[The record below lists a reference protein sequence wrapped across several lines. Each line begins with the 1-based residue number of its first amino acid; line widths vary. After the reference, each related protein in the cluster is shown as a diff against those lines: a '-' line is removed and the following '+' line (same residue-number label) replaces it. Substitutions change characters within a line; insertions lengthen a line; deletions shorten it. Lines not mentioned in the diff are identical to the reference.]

1 MKDTIIRCFFVC
13 FAVISTMFMS
23 SCTEDRQQQ
32 TYESPVAGKDT
43 IYVED
48 VLYPYFL
55 EAKPKYDSVFENAE
69 ITLIPVNARRGMSL
83 LFSDTASCVI
93 LARDYLRDE
102 DSIVKSMSLPFQKIE
117 IAKDGLVFFVSKD
130 IPIDTMNLSQLE
142 GMLSGT
148 SINAIQK
155 KVVFDEALCI
165 PSMQSSEYAGLLKYF
180 SKGNSA
186 LSSTFKQ
193 YENRDSLKAQ
203 VRRSKS
209 IGIGLMSD
217 ILKDSTLKAI
227 RIGYTD
233 STGKRVAPQIVHP
246 GFIVQNMYPLV
257 LPIFAYVKNEK
268 KDLAWGFATFM
279 EKDPSIQKVL
289 LNKGI
294 IPSHAKYNLIQ
305 EE

>member
-32 TYESPVAGKDT
+32 NYESPVAGKDT

-142 GMLSGT
+142 EMLSGT

-155 KVVFDEALCI
+155 KVVLDEALCI

-186 LSSTFKQ
+186 LSVTFKQ

-279 EKDPSIQKVL
+279 EKDPSIQRVL

-294 IPSHAKYNLIQ
+294 IPTHAKYNLIQ

>member
-1 MKDTIIRCFFVC
+1 MKDTIIICFFVC
-13 FAVISTMFMS
+13 FSVISTMFMS
-23 SCTEDRQQQ
+23 SCTEDRKQQN
-32 TYESPVAGKDT
+32 YESPVAGKDT

-117 IAKDGLVFFVSKD
+117 IAKDGLVFFVSKNT
-130 IPIDTMNLSQLE
+130 PIDTMNLSQLE
-142 GMLSGT
+142 EMLSGT
-148 SINAIQK
+148 SINSIQK
-155 KVVFDEALCI
+155 KVVLDEALCI

-180 SKGNSA
+180 AKGNSV
-186 LSSTFKQ
+186 LSVTFKQ

-203 VRRSKS
+203 VRSSKS

-227 RIGYTD
+227 RIGFTD
-233 STGKRVAPQIVHP
+233 STGKRIAPQIVHP

>member
-1 MKDTIIRCFFVC
+1 
-13 FAVISTMFMS
+13 MS

-69 ITLIPVNARRGMSL
+69 ITLISVNARRGMSL

-279 EKDPSIQKVL
+279 EKDPTIQKVL

>member
-1 MKDTIIRCFFVC
+1 MKDTIIRCLFVC

-32 TYESPVAGKDT
+32 NYESPVAGKDT

-69 ITLIPVNARRGMSL
+69 ITLISVNARRGMSL

-102 DSIVKSMSLPFQKIE
+102 DSIVRSMSLPFQKIE

-148 SINAIQK
+148 SINSIQK
-155 KVVFDEALCI
+155 KVILDETLCI

-180 SKGNSA
+180 AKGNSA
-186 LSSTFKQ
+186 ISVTFKQ

-203 VRRSKS
+203 VRSSKS

>member
-1 MKDTIIRCFFVC
+1 
-13 FAVISTMFMS
+13 MS

-180 SKGNSA
+180 AKGNSA
-186 LSSTFKQ
+186 LSVTFKQ

-203 VRRSKS
+203 VRSSKS

-246 GFIVQNMYPLV
+246 GFIVQKMYPLV

-294 IPSHAKYNLIQ
+294 IPTHAKYNLIQ

>member
-1 MKDTIIRCFFVC
+1 
-13 FAVISTMFMS
+13 MS

-155 KVVFDEALCI
+155 KVVLDEALCI
-165 PSMQSSEYAGLLKYF
+165 PSMQSSEYACFLKCF

-186 LSSTFKQ
+186 LSVTFKQ

-203 VRRSKS
+203 VRSSKS

-246 GFIVQNMYPLV
+246 GFIVQKMYPLV

-294 IPSHAKYNLIQ
+294 IPTHAKYNLIQ

>member
-1 MKDTIIRCFFVC
+1 MKDTISRYFFVC
-13 FAVISTMFMS
+13 FAVIATVCMS
-23 SCTEDRQQQ
+23 SCTEDKQQQ
-32 TYESPVAGKDT
+32 NYKSPVAGKDT

-83 LFSDTASCVI
+83 LFSDSASCVI

-130 IPIDTMNLSQLE
+130 IPLDTVNLSQLE
-142 GMLSGT
+142 AMFRGT
-148 SINAIQK
+148 SINSIQK
-155 KVVFDEALCI
+155 KVIFEEALCI

-180 SKGNSA
+180 SKGNSV
-186 LSSTFKQ
+186 LSVTFKS
-193 YENRDSLKAQ
+193 YEHRDSVKVH
-203 VRRSKS
+203 VRNSKS

-217 ILKDSTLKAI
+217 ILRDSTLKAI

-233 STGKRVAPQIVHP
+233 STGKRVAPQIVNP
-246 GFIVQNMYPLV
+246 GFIVQNMYPFI
-257 LPIFAYVKNEK
+257 LPIFAYVKNER

-289 LNKGI
+289 LNKGL
-294 IPSHAKYNLIQ
+294 IPSHAIYNLIQ

>member
-32 TYESPVAGKDT
+32 NYESPVAGKDT

-142 GMLSGT
+142 EMLSGT

-155 KVVFDEALCI
+155 KVVLDEALCI

-186 LSSTFKQ
+186 LSVTFKQ
-193 YENRDSLKAQ
+193 YENRDSLKAH
-203 VRRSKS
+203 VRISKT

-268 KDLAWGFATFM
+268 KDLDWGFATFM

>member
-1 MKDTIIRCFFVC
+1 
-13 FAVISTMFMS
+13 
-23 SCTEDRQQQ
+23 
-32 TYESPVAGKDT
+32 
-43 IYVED
+43 
-48 VLYPYFL
+48 
-55 EAKPKYDSVFENAE
+55 
-69 ITLIPVNARRGMSL
+69 
-83 LFSDTASCVI
+83 
-93 LARDYLRDE
+93 
-102 DSIVKSMSLPFQKIE
+102 
-117 IAKDGLVFFVSKD
+117 VSKD
-130 IPIDTMNLSQLE
+130 ILLDTLNLSQLE
-142 GMLSGT
+142 GMLSGV
-148 SINAIQK
+148 SINSIQK
-155 KVVFDEALCI
+155 KVVLDEVLCI

-186 LSSTFKQ
+186 LSVTFKQ
-193 YENRDSLKAQ
+193 YENRDSLKAY
-203 VRRSKS
+203 VRSSKS

>member
-1 MKDTIIRCFFVC
+1 MKDTMIRCLFVC

-32 TYESPVAGKDT
+32 NYESPVAGKDT

-69 ITLIPVNARRGMSL
+69 ITLISVNARRGMSL

-142 GMLSGT
+142 AMLSGT

-155 KVVFDEALCI
+155 KVVLDEALCI
-165 PSMQSSEYAGLLKYF
+165 PSMQSSEYAGLLKFF

-186 LSSTFKQ
+186 LSVTFKQ

-203 VRRSKS
+203 VRTSKS

-233 STGKRVAPQIVHP
+233 SIGKRVAPQIVHP

>member
-180 SKGNSA
+180 AKGNSA
-186 LSSTFKQ
+186 LSVTFKQ

-203 VRRSKS
+203 VRSSKS

-246 GFIVQNMYPLV
+246 GFIVQKMYPLV

-294 IPSHAKYNLIQ
+294 IPTHAKYNLIQ

>member
-155 KVVFDEALCI
+155 KVVLDEALCI

>member
-1 MKDTIIRCFFVC
+1 MKDTIIRCFFIC

-155 KVVFDEALCI
+155 KVVLDEALCI

-186 LSSTFKQ
+186 LSVTFKQ

>member
-1 MKDTIIRCFFVC
+1 MKDSIIRCFYVC
-13 FAVISTMFMS
+13 FVVISTMFMS

-155 KVVFDEALCI
+155 KVVLDEALCI

-186 LSSTFKQ
+186 LSVTFKQ

-209 IGIGLMSD
+209 IAIGLMSD

-294 IPSHAKYNLIQ
+294 IPTHAKYNLIQ

>member
-1 MKDTIIRCFFVC
+1 MKDTIIRCLFVC
-13 FAVISTMFMS
+13 FAVISTMFKS

-32 TYESPVAGKDT
+32 NYESPVAGKDT

-69 ITLIPVNARRGMSL
+69 ITLISVNARRGMSL

-102 DSIVKSMSLPFQKIE
+102 DSIVRSMSLPFQKIE

-148 SINAIQK
+148 SINSIQK
-155 KVVFDEALCI
+155 KVILDETLCI

-180 SKGNSA
+180 AKGNSA
-186 LSSTFKQ
+186 ISVTFKQ

-203 VRRSKS
+203 VRSSKS

>member
-186 LSSTFKQ
+186 LSVTFKQ

-209 IGIGLMSD
+209 IAIGLMSD

-246 GFIVQNMYPLV
+246 GFIVQKMYPLV

-294 IPSHAKYNLIQ
+294 IPTHAKYNLIQ

>member
-32 TYESPVAGKDT
+32 NYESPVAGKDT

-186 LSSTFKQ
+186 LSGTFKQ

>member
-69 ITLIPVNARRGMSL
+69 ITLISVNARRGMSL

-155 KVVFDEALCI
+155 KVVLDEALCI
-165 PSMQSSEYAGLLKYF
+165 PSIQSSEYAGLLKYF

-279 EKDPSIQKVL
+279 EKDPTIQKVL

>member
-1 MKDTIIRCFFVC
+1 
-13 FAVISTMFMS
+13 MFMS
-23 SCTEDRQQQ
+23 SCTEDRKQQN
-32 TYESPVAGKDT
+32 YESPVAGKDT

-55 EAKPKYDSVFENAE
+55 EAKSKYDSVFENAE

-117 IAKDGLVFFVSKD
+117 IAKDGLVFFVSKNT
-130 IPIDTMNLSQLE
+130 PIDTMNLSQLE
-142 GMLSGT
+142 EMLSGT
-148 SINAIQK
+148 SFNSIQK
-155 KVVFDEALCI
+155 KVVLDEALCI

-180 SKGNSA
+180 AKGNSV
-186 LSSTFKQ
+186 LSVTFKQ

-203 VRRSKS
+203 VRSSKS

-227 RIGYTD
+227 RIGFTD
-233 STGKRVAPQIVHP
+233 STGKRIAPQIVHP

-257 LPIFAYVKNEK
+257 LSIFAYVKNEK

>member
-32 TYESPVAGKDT
+32 NYESPVAGKDT

-69 ITLIPVNARRGMSL
+69 ITLISVNARRGMSL

-142 GMLSGT
+142 GMLSGI
-148 SINAIQK
+148 SMNAIQK
-155 KVVFDEALCI
+155 KVVLDEALCI
-165 PSMQSSEYAGLLKYF
+165 PSIQSSEYAGLLKYF

-186 LSSTFKQ
+186 LSVTFKQ

-279 EKDPSIQKVL
+279 EKDPTIQKVL

>member
-1 MKDTIIRCFFVC
+1 MKDTFIRYFFVC
-13 FAVISTMFMS
+13 FAVISTMFMP
-23 SCTEDRQQQ
+23 SCTEDRQHQN
-32 TYESPVAGKDT
+32 YESPVAGKDT

-69 ITLIPVNARRGMSL
+69 ITLISVNARRGMSL

-130 IPIDTMNLSQLE
+130 ILIDTMNLSQLE

-186 LSSTFKQ
+186 LSGTFKQ

>member
-1 MKDTIIRCFFVC
+1 MKDTIIRYFFVC
-13 FAVISTMFMS
+13 FAVISTMFMP

-32 TYESPVAGKDT
+32 NYESPVAGKDT

-69 ITLIPVNARRGMSL
+69 ITLISVNARRGMSL

-130 IPIDTMNLSQLE
+130 ILIDTMNLSQLE

-155 KVVFDEALCI
+155 KVVLDEALCI

-180 SKGNSA
+180 AKGNSA
-186 LSSTFKQ
+186 LSVTFKQ

>member
-1 MKDTIIRCFFVC
+1 MKDTIINCYFVC
-13 FAVISTMFMS
+13 FAVISTLFIS
-23 SCTEDRQQQ
+23 SCTDDRQQQ
-32 TYESPVAGKDT
+32 SYESPVAGKDT

-130 IPIDTMNLSQLE
+130 IPIDTMNLSQLD

-148 SINAIQK
+148 SINTIQK
-155 KVVFDEALCI
+155 KIVLDEALFI

-180 SKGNSA
+180 AKGNSA
-186 LSSTFKQ
+186 LSVTFKQ
-193 YENRDSLKAQ
+193 FENRDSLKAQ
-203 VRRSKS
+203 VRSSKS

-257 LPIFAYVKNEK
+257 IPIFAYVKNEK

>member
-1 MKDTIIRCFFVC
+1 M
-13 FAVISTMFMS
+13 
-23 SCTEDRQQQ
+23 
-32 TYESPVAGKDT
+32 
-43 IYVED
+43 
-48 VLYPYFL
+48 
-55 EAKPKYDSVFENAE
+55 
-69 ITLIPVNARRGMSL
+69 
-83 LFSDTASCVI
+83 
-93 LARDYLRDE
+93 
-102 DSIVKSMSLPFQKIE
+102 
-117 IAKDGLVFFVSKD
+117 
-130 IPIDTMNLSQLE
+130 
-142 GMLSGT
+142 
-148 SINAIQK
+148 
-155 KVVFDEALCI
+155 
-165 PSMQSSEYAGLLKYF
+165 
-180 SKGNSA
+180 
-186 LSSTFKQ
+186 TFKQ
-193 YENRDSLKAQ
+193 YENRDSLKAY
-203 VRRSKS
+203 VRSSKS

>member
-1 MKDTIIRCFFVC
+1 MKDTIIRCFFVF
-13 FAVISTMFMS
+13 FAMISTFFMS

-32 TYESPVAGKDT
+32 NYESPVAGKDT

-69 ITLIPVNARRGMSL
+69 ITLISVNARRGMSL

-142 GMLSGT
+142 EMLSGT

-155 KVVFDEALCI
+155 KVVLDEALCI
-165 PSMQSSEYAGLLKYF
+165 PSMQSSEYAGLLKFF

-186 LSSTFKQ
+186 LSVTVKQ

>member
-155 KVVFDEALCI
+155 KVVLDEALCI
-165 PSMQSSEYAGLLKYF
+165 PSMQSSEYAGLLKCF

-186 LSSTFKQ
+186 LSVTFKQ

-203 VRRSKS
+203 VRSSKS

-246 GFIVQNMYPLV
+246 GFIVQKMYPLV

-294 IPSHAKYNLIQ
+294 IPTHAKYNLIQ

>member
-13 FAVISTMFMS
+13 FTVISTMFMS

-32 TYESPVAGKDT
+32 NYESPVAGKDT

-48 VLYPYFL
+48 VLYAYFM

-142 GMLSGT
+142 EMLSGT

-155 KVVFDEALCI
+155 KVVLDEALCI
-165 PSMQSSEYAGLLKYF
+165 PTMQSSEYAGLLKYF

-186 LSSTFKQ
+186 LSVTFKQ

-203 VRRSKS
+203 VQNSKS

-294 IPSHAKYNLIQ
+294 IPTHAKYNLIQ

>member
-1 MKDTIIRCFFVC
+1 MKHGFQIVLIAC
-13 FAVISTMFMS
+13 AVLTMNLFLS
-23 SCTEDRQQQ
+23 SCEEPKTQQI
-32 TYESPVAGKDT
+32 TESPVAGKDT

-48 VLYPYFL
+48 VLFSYFM

-69 ITLIPVNARRGMSL
+69 ITLLPVNARRGMSL

-117 IAKDGLVFFVSKD
+117 IAKDGLVFFVSKE
-130 IPIDTMNLSQLE
+130 IPLDTLNLKQLE
-142 GMLSGT
+142 SIMLGT
-148 SINAIQK
+148 SINTIQK
-155 KVVFDEALCI
+155 NTIIEEALCI

-180 SKGNSA
+180 YKGSNPITA
-186 LSSTFKQ
+186 KLKQ
-193 YENRDSLKAQ
+193 FEDRDSLKNH
-203 VRRSKS
+203 VRNNKAM
-209 IGIGLMSD
+209 GIGLMSD

-227 RIGYTD
+227 RIGYND
-233 STGKRVAPQIVHP
+233 STGRRVAPQIVHP

-257 LPIFAYVKNEK
+257 LPIFAYTKSEK
-268 KDLAWGFATFM
+268 QNLAWGFATFM

-294 IPSHAKYNLIQ
+294 VPSHAKYNLIQ
-305 EE
+305 ED

>member
-186 LSSTFKQ
+186 LSGTFKQ

>member
-1 MKDTIIRCFFVC
+1 MKDTIIRCFFVF
-13 FAVISTMFMS
+13 FAMISTFFMS

-32 TYESPVAGKDT
+32 NYESPVAGKDT

-69 ITLIPVNARRGMSL
+69 ITLISVNARRGMSL

-142 GMLSGT
+142 EMLSRT

-155 KVVFDEALCI
+155 KVVLDEALCI
-165 PSMQSSEYAGLLKYF
+165 PSMQSSEYAGLLKFF

-186 LSSTFKQ
+186 LSVTFKQ

>member
-13 FAVISTMFMS
+13 FSVISTMFMS
-23 SCTEDRQQQ
+23 SCTEDRKQQN
-32 TYESPVAGKDT
+32 YESPVAGKDT

-117 IAKDGLVFFVSKD
+117 IAKDGLVFFVSKNT
-130 IPIDTMNLSQLE
+130 PIDTMNLSQLE
-142 GMLSGT
+142 EMLSGT
-148 SINAIQK
+148 SINSIQK
-155 KVVFDEALCI
+155 KVVLDEALCI

-180 SKGNSA
+180 AKGNSV
-186 LSSTFKQ
+186 LSVTFKQ

-203 VRRSKS
+203 VRSSKS

-227 RIGYTD
+227 RIGFTD
-233 STGKRVAPQIVHP
+233 STGKRIAPQIVHP